1 MVNQPNNGH
10 IRQLAGNVLH
20 RVGTG
25 CIKQGVQRAAVKA
38 EPYQVKQQRCIQQQ
52 FYPKRQKCQGI
63 RQCEK
68 DPYTRRQ
75 PRNEAAAALPP
86 RDKQAGAQ
94 NHTQLDLLVQ
104 YPIYDRHGSSHSF
117 FAIYRENASVKASL

>member
-1 MVNQPNNGH
+1 MLKQPNNGH
-10 IRQLAGNVLH
+10 IGQLTGNVLH

-38 EPYQVKQQRCIQQQ
+38 EPYQGKQQRRIQQQ
-52 FYPKRQKCQGI
+52 FCPKRQECQGV
-63 RQCEK
+63 RQRKK